1 MTTLDRDH
9 LACAAVLR
17 SAGSSFALPIRLL
30 PGVKR
35 RGTTA
40 LYAFCRLAD
49 DIVDEAV
56 DSEEARR
63 GLDRFA
69 AAVAAALEG
78 GWSDEPI
85 LRALADTVRRFAV
98 PRQAIDDI
106 LDGVR
111 MDLVRHS
118 YDTAAELDDYC
129 RKVASAVGVAAV
141 HVWGFLAPAAI
152 ECSDDCGIAFQYTNI
167 LRDIPEDR
175 ARGRLYLPASDLAA
189 AGCAVE
195 ELTAA
200 APSSGL
206 VRLAELECR
215 RARDLF
221 LRAAELDGLLSADGR
236 RVFRAM
242 FGVYGCLFRA
252 VERAGAAIFRQRV
265 RTGKARVMAAA
276 LLTVG
281 IGPRAIL
288 ARSMPLQERHRHG

>member
-167 LRDIPEDR
+167 LRDIPEDLH
-175 ARGRLYLPASDLAA
+175 RGRIYLPAEDLVACGCTAEELRAGVFHDGFDGLAQRLIARAEERFARAA
-189 AGCAVE
+189 ALDRL
-195 ELTAA
+195 LTT
-200 APSSGL
+200 
-206 VRLAELECR
+206 
-215 RARDLF
+215 
-221 LRAAELDGLLSADGR
+221 DGR
-236 RVFRAM
+236 VAFRAM
-242 FGVYGCLFRA
+242 FGVYRSLLRA
-252 VERAGAAIFRQRV
+252 VRAAGRGIFSRRV
-265 RTGKARVMAAA
+265 KPARPLLLAAA
-276 LLTVG
+276 ARGLLL
-281 IGPRAIL
+281 GPG
-288 ARSMPLQERHRHG
+288 RSRRTRGR